1 MRTRSIVV
9 GLLLMLVAGL
19 VVGCGIQGAPDF
31 SRAEHTPIPRIPPA
45 TLPPEPTPEPG
56 AAEAAA
62 PAGCRVYPADLIG
75 AWVAAGTPKD
85 EPFPFTDLDG
95 QQCQATFEADVLP
108 LFTQSGVWY
117 EGSVPCIACHNA
129 NMVGTQSNAGMSLE
143 TYEDILAG
151 SYRAAPDAQGNDIL
165 GGGDWEQ
172 SILYD
177 RLVVKKDMPLG
188 RPADSPDKGLE
199 ILAGAPVGEEQ

>member
-1 MRTRSIVV
+1 MRTRS
-9 GLLLMLVAGL
+9 LLWLTVALVAVL
-19 VVGCGIQGAPDF
+19 VAGCGIQGAPNF
-31 SRAEHTPIPRIPPA
+31 AQAEHTPFPPIPAA

-56 AAEAAA
+56 AAEVAA
-62 PAGCRVYPADLIG
+62 PVGCRTTPADLIA
-75 AWVAAGTPKD
+75 AWVNAGTPQD

-95 QQCQATFEADVLP
+95 QACQATFEADVLP
-108 LFTQSGVWY
+108 LFTQAGVWY
-117 EGSVPCIACHNA
+117 DGSPPCIACHNK
-129 NMVGTQSNAGMSLE
+129 NMVGTQANAGMSLE

-151 SYRAAPDAQGNDIL
+151 SYRSGPDAQGNDIL
-165 GGGDWEQ
+165 GGGNWEQ

-177 RLVVKKDMPLG
+177 RLVARKDMPLG